1 MSSSNTANSYLSYGF
16 LVLYILTGT
25 LSNFGAIDILA
36 PQWVYLCLVNILC
49 CIHLLY
55 NRSSFYFPAFKLT
68 NLSVFWLYT
77 FYILW
82 AALSIL
88 YAFNT
93 AETIIN
99 FPRYFNVY
107 VGIFFSVLL
116 LFHIKHGLTFIS
128 TVLSLFLT
136 AEVLLYFNQ
145 FLEQISSSNFN
156 SLLLKGFSGNKNIAA
171 ASMVIKIPF
180 LIYFF
185 NRTTKPFFRL
195 AILVLLSLAYIA
207 LTIIYARTA
216 LLSSTLFVILYTAY
230 QLYRLFTKEV
240 TIKRATINSL
250 IFLVPF
256 VIAYFTSDILSS
268 KYNTQSYSNRVQS
281 IGFTRAESSGRFNYW
296 ESALQ
301 SFIENPIIGSGLG
314 NFKIKSISYGSEY
327 IKGYTVPYHAHN
339 DFIHTAT
346 ELGILGFLSYL
357 GIFVILLWYLI
368 KLYLN
373 DAHKN
378 NQTIAIIGFLSI
390 MGYGID
396 ASLNFPVARPLMQSA
411 LVLISALIISQFI
424 KSQNIES
431 SNAINTKRHVFIYKS
446 SLGVVML
453 ALLGSMYVLLNSF
466 NALTQQGRLLYEF
479 NNGTYKLTLNELA
492 EIDDDFPNLT
502 ETAMPIKAMKA
513 RYFYNNGRKEEAK
526 KLIKLSMKDNPYIG
540 FPENL
545 LAQFYLME
553 QKMDSAHFYAKK
565 SFERLPN
572 NMPHYDLYMKTLV
585 AKRDILNIHA
595 TFERVKSI
603 AGDTKIVWLIY
614 IRSLAQTTSLGDPF
628 SMSKAS
634 EAYRLFPDDETIYTL
649 YRILTYGQQRVLNA
663 ESLYNQGVP
672 KYESADYLA
681 ASSFFTQAFD
691 EDPLNYSYSLNAG
704 LAFYESKDYEKA
716 IKYLDLTLNSKKP
729 VEIERAYRFKALSLL
744 YSNRRPE
751 GCAVYLKLKNN
762 FPKRMYE
769 QEFQKFCLRSN

>member
-1 MSSSNTANSYLSYGF
+1 MSTNSSPYATYIL
-16 LVLYILTGT
+16 LILYILTGT

-36 PQWVYLCLVNILC
+36 PQWVYLCFINILSC
-49 CIHLLY
+49 LY
-55 NRSSFYFPAFKLT
+55 LFFNRSFFYLPALKLT
-68 NLSVFWLYT
+68 RLTVFWLYT
-77 FYILW
+77 FYIIW

-88 YAFNT
+88 YSFNT

-107 VGIFFSVLL
+107 VAIFFSVLL
-116 LFHIKHGLTFIS
+116 LLNIKHGLSFIS
-128 TVLSLFLT
+128 SVLCIFLT
-136 AEVLLYFNQ
+136 AEILLYYNQ
-145 FLEQISSSNFN
+145 FLEQISSTTFN
-156 SLLLKGFSGNKNIAA
+156 ALLLKGFSGNKNIAA
-171 ASMVIKIPF
+171 ASMVVKIPF
-180 LIYFF
+180 LIYFYTRSNKVF
-185 NRTTKPFFRL
+185 VKT
-195 AILVLLSLAYIA
+195 AIIVLLSLAYLA

-216 LLSSTLFVILYTAY
+216 LLSSTIFVVLYLSY
-230 QLYRLFTKEV
+230 QIYQYITKQV
-240 TIKRATINSL
+240 TIKRLFQNAL
-250 IFLVPF
+250 LFVVPF
-256 VIAYFTSDILSS
+256 VFAYFTSDFFSS
-268 KYNTQSYSNRVQS
+268 IYNTMSYSNRVQS

-301 SFIENPIIGSGLG
+301 SFLENPIIGSGLG
-314 NFKIKSISYGSEY
+314 NFKIKSIAYGSEY

-357 GIFVILLWYLI
+357 GIFFFIVLYLF
-368 KLYLN
+368 KLYRN
-373 DAHKN
+373 DMNKN
-378 NQTIAIIGFLSI
+378 HRILALIGFLSI
-390 MGYGID
+390 LGYGID

-424 KSQNIES
+424 KSQNIEAS
-431 SNAINTKRHVFIYKS
+431 KSIITKRHAFIYKS
-446 SLGVVML
+446 SLGVVIL

-466 NALTQQGRLLYEF
+466 NALTQQGKLLYEF

-545 LAQFYLME
+545 LAQFYLAE
-553 QKMDSAHFYAKK
+553 QKIDSAHIYAQK
-565 SFERLPN
+565 SFNRLPN

-585 AKRDILNIHA
+585 AKRNILKIHA

-634 EAYRLFPDDETIYTL
+634 EAYKLFPDDQTIFTL
-649 YRILTYGQQRVLNA
+649 YRILTYGQQK
-663 ESLYNQGVP
+663 SP
-672 KYESADYLA
+672 
-681 ASSFFTQAFD
+681 
-691 EDPLNYSYSLNAG
+691 
-704 LAFYESKDYEKA
+704 
-716 IKYLDLTLNSKKP
+716 
-729 VEIERAYRFKALSLL
+729 
-744 YSNRRPE
+744 
-751 GCAVYLKLKNN
+751 
-762 FPKRMYE
+762 
-769 QEFQKFCLRSN
+769 